1 MANDFTPL
9 EYDRVWT
16 SEVDFPTYEDD
27 EAIVRADLQYLF
39 NSIKDYINGNGEEG
53 NGLLEEIAAALASA
67 IAGTIPDRSITST
80 KLALDAFIHAAEQLA
95 TARNIRIAN
104 SDGSNPGSAVAFDG
118 TADATFLLPSSFK
131 GNASTADKLR
141 TARNIGSASFDGSA
155 GITLAQ
161 MGAAAVG
168 ASYTKAQEDAALA
181 QKADASG
188 MTEALALKANVADVY
203 SKTAADALLLEKA
216 DLVTISEGVK
226 KIDAEEASAAI
237 WLLTNQADYTFNSAQ
252 DAGCLLRVQSEADVT
267 MTIPATGFPVG
278 TEIEIVKETSSAV
291 AIKGAEGVTLIT
303 VGMPALAE
311 GQTYADLAGYSVTL
325 PELYGTCVL
334 KQVED
339 DVWLVGGSAEAVA
352 PEPEASA

>member
-1 MANDFTPL
+1 MSNTFTPL
-9 EYDRVWT
+9 AYDRDWNN
-16 SEVDFPTYEDD
+16 EIDFPTYVDNETV
-27 EAIVRADLQYLF
+27 VRADMQYLF
-39 NSIKDYINGNGEEG
+39 DAIRNYINGNGETG
-53 NGLLEEIAAALASA
+53 NGLLEEIAAALAA
-67 IAGTIPDRSITST
+67 AVAGDIPDGSVTTS
-80 KLALDAFIHAAEQLA
+80 KLAADAVIYAAGKLA
-95 TARNIRIAN
+95 MARAVNIAS
-104 SDGSNPGSAVAFDG
+104 SDGTNPGNSVAFDG
-118 TADATFLLPSSFK
+118 TADKTLLLPSTIK
-131 GNASTADKLR
+131 AALIGNASTADKLK

-155 GITLAQ
+155 AISLAQ

-168 ASYTKAQEDAALA
+168 ASYTKAEADARLSG
-181 QKADASG
+181 KADVSS
-188 MTEALALKANVADVY
+188 TTSALALKANIADVY
-203 SKTAADALLLEKA
+203 DKDDADALLLVKA
-216 DLVTISEGVK
+216 DLNGDG

-237 WLLTNQADYTFNSAQ
+237 WLLTNQTDYTFNPAQ

-291 AIKGAEGVTLIT
+291 TIKGAEGVTLIT